1 MLEGVGSEYT
11 HGHVQDDEE
20 PEYGDLTYLAMVW
33 CAGVAIGL
41 IFYGVSEPL
50 THSVDAS
57 NKYNNNGYFNEN
69 EMAINGLHIT
79 LFHWGFLAWIVYAIT
94 ALTMGFLSYR
104 KGLPLC
110 FRSTLA
116 PLFGKATWGWMGDL
130 LDVLTIVT
138 IVAGLCTSL
147 GLGARQIVGGL
158 QRLEWLDGTL
168 TEDRRGPREFLA
180 FADVLRRAGC
190 VALGF
195 RLRVCTA
202 YVSGRSAK

>member
-1 MLEGVGSEYT
+1 MHCTAPNSARLSVS
-11 HGHVQDDEE
+11 HVLLLKSRSCLQDDEE

-41 IFYGVSEPL
+41 IFYGASEPL
-50 THSVDAS
+50 FHSEDGT

-69 EMAINGLHIT
+69 DRAINGLHIT

-110 FRSTLA
+110 FRTCLA
-116 PLFGKATWGWMGDL
+116 PLFGKATWGWMGDM

-147 GLGARQIVGGL
+147 GLGARQIIGGL

-168 TEDRRGPREFLA
+168 A
-180 FADVLRRAGC
+180 
-190 VALGF
+190 
-195 RLRVCTA
+195 
-202 YVSGRSAK
+202 RSEPPTLWP

>member
-104 KGLPLC
+104 RG
-110 FRSTLA
+110 FRCASAARWRL
-116 PLFGKATWGWMGDL
+116 
-130 LDVLTIVT
+130 
-138 IVAGLCTSL
+138 SS
-147 GLGARQIVGGL
+147 ARQPGVG
-158 QRLEWLDGTL
+158 WGT
-168 TEDRRGPREFLA
+168 
-180 FADVLRRAGC
+180 C
-190 VALGF
+190 WM
-195 RLRVCTA
+195 
-202 YVSGRSAK
+202 S